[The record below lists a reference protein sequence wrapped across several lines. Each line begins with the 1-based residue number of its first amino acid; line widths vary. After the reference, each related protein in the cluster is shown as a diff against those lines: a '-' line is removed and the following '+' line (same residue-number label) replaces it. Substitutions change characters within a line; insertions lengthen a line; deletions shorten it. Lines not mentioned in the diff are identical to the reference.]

1 MNRKEQKTVLE
12 AFRKA
17 LGQELHNL
25 RERPEILW
33 QQMYNRLQ
41 GVDREDGKGLIS
53 GIIKPEL
60 ENRSNPG
67 SEPWL
72 KLKNVLAESESV
84 ILATIKDQGNEI
96 NSCAFSPDGKLV
108 LSANDDRT
116 LKIWSVKTLTE
127 IKTLK
132 AHDEGVNCCCYS
144 PDGKLIVSGSKDNN
158 LIIWDSLT
166 YKELARLEGHSDMI
180 NSCAFSPDGK
190 TIVSASD
197 DDEIKF
203 WDSITYQ
210 ECQTINP
217 GHRPITSCAYSPDG
231 RIIVA
236 TNDDGEIALVD
247 ANSYEEL
254 SYKLVKGSLSCCAF
268 SLNGEDI
275 VAGGDSAEGYN
286 VPETFYIT
294 ENEELDSEGDFED
307 VPSEEKHSKE
317 ITACAYSPDG
327 SVIITGGADNFLLFW
342 DADGFELLSKLIGH
356 NDKITRCVYSPDG
369 KSIASSSIDGTIK
382 FWDAERADVEPVYEN
397 DFLTDRVTCC
407 AFNLDDSKVMAGSLD
422 SNLIIY
428 DAHTG
433 DFVHQTRQI
442 ESPISCCGF
451 SPDKKDIAIGTTMG
465 EIILLKQSNYNKLI
479 YLTTWRSTMYENE
492 ATINYISF
500 SPNGK
505 KIVAVSGKD
514 SSAGEGNVIVCDL
527 KNNNHIEEISKGA
540 AWFSC
545 KFSPDGQRLI
555 FAGDGITLWDMEAME
570 EINSIKVEGVDC
582 AFSPDGEL
590 FVSEYSQGTIKL
602 WDAQTGKERFTL
614 TGHTDSVYSIG
625 FSPDAKTIYSASRDN
640 TLRLWDVETGKEKKV
655 FQGVEG
661 GVWFSSFAP
670 DGKVIISFIKD
681 NTLTLWDADTGEPV
695 NLFPCHGNISA
706 FSVSPAGKS
715 YALGDSG
722 GNVYILELMGIEIE
736 PVKQKIPHPTPPER
750 RWEKAP
756 VTRKTEDDTEKEFK
770 RDKYPFSKTRPIPE
784 IKPGKH
790 KASSR
795 ARIISILL
803 TNLIAL
809 AMAAVFA
816 GGGYALTLL
825 SNWLWLLAGPL
836 ILFAIVILWTALTTK
851 WYICPT
857 CRAIIDSHKKIGEHG
872 LYKCPRCKSSFT
884 LEQLK
889 KKFAEEY

>member
-1 MNRKEQKTVLE
+1 MNRTEQKTVLE
-12 AFRKA
+12 AFRKVM
-17 LGQELHNL
+17 GQELHNL
-25 RERPEILW
+25 REQPDILW
-33 QQMYNRLQ
+33 QQMYNRLHWIN
-41 GVDREDGKGLIS
+41 REDGNGLIS
-53 GIIKPEL
+53 GIIKPVL
-60 ENRSNPG
+60 ENRSIPG
-67 SEPWL
+67 SEPWFR
-72 KLKNVLAESESV
+72 LKNALVESESV
-84 ILATIKDQGNEI
+84 ILATIKDQGNPI

-116 LKIWSVKTLTE
+116 LKIWNVKTRTE

-132 AHDEGVNCCCYS
+132 SHDEGVNCCSYS

-231 RIIVA
+231 RIIVT

-254 SYKLVKGSLSCCAF
+254 SYERLKGSLSCCAF

-275 VAGGDSAEGYN
+275 LTGGDSGKGYN

-294 ENEELDSEGDFED
+294 ENEELDSEGEFED
-307 VPSEEKHSKE
+307 IPREETHSKE

-327 SVIITGGADNFLLFW
+327 SVIITGGADNFLLLW
-342 DADGFELLSKLIGH
+342 DADGFKFLSKLIGH
-356 NDKITRCVYSPDG
+356 SGKISKCVYSPDG
-369 KSIASSSIDGTIK
+369 KSIASSSVDGTIK
-382 FWDAERADVEPVYEN
+382 FWDARRASIEPVYEV
-397 DFLTDRVTCC
+397 DYLTDRVSCC
-407 AFNLDDSKVMAGSLD
+407 AFNLDDSMVIAGSLD

-442 ESPISCCGF
+442 ESPISYCGF
-451 SPDKKDIAIGTTMG
+451 SPDGKDIAIGTTMG

-479 YLTTWRSTMYENE
+479 GLTPWRSTIYEDE
-492 ATINYISF
+492 AAINYFSF
-500 SPNGK
+500 SPNGG

-527 KNNNHIEEISKGA
+527 KNNNHIEVISKNA

-545 KFSPDGQRLI
+545 RFSPDGRKLF

-570 EINSIKVEGVDC
+570 EMDWINVDGDDC

-590 FVSEYSQGTIKL
+590 FVSECRNGTIKL

-614 TGHTDSVYSIG
+614 TGHTDSVYSIS
-625 FSPDAKTIYSASRDN
+625 FSPDGKTIASASLDN
-640 TLRLWDVETGKEKKV
+640 TLRLWDMETGKEKMV
-655 FQGVEG
+655 FQDIKG
-661 GVWFSSFAP
+661 GVWFSAFSS
-670 DGKVIISFIKD
+670 DGKTIISSRKD
-681 NTLTLWDADTGEPV
+681 NIMTLWDAHTGEPV
-695 NLFPCHGNISA
+695 NSFPCHGNISA
-706 FSVSPAGKS
+706 FSVSPTGKS

-722 GNVYILELMGIEIE
+722 GNVYILELMGTVNE
-736 PVKQKIPHPTPPER
+736 PVKQKIPHTAPPER
-750 RWEKAP
+750 RQEEPP
-756 VTRKTEDDTEKEFK
+756 VTRKIEDDAVKELRRAK
-770 RDKYPFSKTRPIPE
+770 NAFSKPRPIPE
-784 IKPGKH
+784 AKPKERTAPSQA
-790 KASSR
+790 KKIR
-795 ARIISILL
+795 VWMPKLL
-803 TNLIAL
+803 AI
-809 AMAAVFA
+809 AMAVLFA
-816 GGGYALTLL
+816 GGGYVLTRI
-825 SNWLWLLAGPL
+825 SPWFWLLAGPL
-836 ILFAIVILWTALTTK
+836 ILYAVIVLLTALRTK
-851 WYICPT
+851 WYICPN
-857 CRAIIDSHKKIGEHG
+857 CKAIIDSHQKIGEDE
-872 LYKCPRCKSSFT
+872 LYICSRCKRSFT
-884 LEQLK
+884 LEQLTK
-889 KKFAEEY
+889 GR